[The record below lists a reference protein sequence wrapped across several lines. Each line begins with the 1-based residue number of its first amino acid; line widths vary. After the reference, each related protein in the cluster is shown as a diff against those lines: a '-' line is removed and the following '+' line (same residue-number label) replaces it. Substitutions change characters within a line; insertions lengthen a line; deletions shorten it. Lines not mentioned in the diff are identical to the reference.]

1 MTVAQGISTTFARVK
16 QSALGSPGSTGSAL
30 ARRVTATFNLDR
42 DKYNNN
48 EITSHQQGTGDTAG
62 IGKTSGKLNALLSAG
77 TYSLEFAALLRKLF
91 VATTPITA
99 LSITIAGSG
108 PTYTITRSSGW
119 WTDGIKVGDVIR
131 LSVGTLNAANISKNL
146 LITAL
151 TQTVA
156 TVMPLN
162 GVALVAEGPITGCT
176 VTVIGKK
183 SWVPTSGHTNEY
195 FTWEKGHA
203 DLTKYELFT
212 DVKVAMADIAL
223 PASGNA
229 TVNFDLP
236 GLGRTL
242 GTSAT
247 LTSPT
252 AETTSTVLSSVQ
264 GKVLVGGTATSITG
278 AQIQING
285 NIQPGEAEVG
295 SNSISDHQRGRVTVT
310 GSFTAKFT
318 STTLQAIFD
327 AQTATSLVL
336 VVADSASATAEFV
349 TFVMTNIKLFSD
361 TADDGEKEIIRTYS
375 FTAAIDGAGGAAL
388 ANNQTIISIQDSLA
402 A

>member
-247 LTSPT
+247 LTSPA

>member
-1 MTVAQGISTTFARVK
+1 MTVAQGIATTFARVK
-16 QSALGSPGSTGSAL
+16 QSALGTPGSTGSAL

-42 DKYNNN
+42 DKYSND
-48 EITSHQQGTGDTAG
+48 EIVSHQQSTGDTAG

-77 TYSLEFAALLRKLF
+77 TYQLEFAALLRKLF

-146 LITAL
+146 LVTAL

-156 TVMPLN
+156 TVVPLN

-183 SWVPTSGHTNEY
+183 SWVPTSGHTSDY
-195 FTWEKGHA
+195 FSWEKWHA
-203 DLTKYELFT
+203 DLSRSELFT
-212 DVKVAMADIAL
+212 DVKVAMAEIAL

-229 TVNFDLP
+229 TCNFDLP

-242 GTSAT
+242 GAAQV

-252 AETTSTVLSSVQ
+252 AETTSTVLASVQ
-264 GKVLVGGTATSITG
+264 GKVLVGGTVTSITG
-278 AQIQING
+278 AQVQIGG

-295 SNSISDHQRGRVTVT
+295 SNAISDHQVGRVMVS
-310 GSFTAKFT
+310 GSFTAKF
-318 STTLQAIFD
+318 SSATLQTIFD
-327 AQTATSLVL
+327 NQTATSLVL
-336 VVADSASATAEFV
+336 VVADSSSATAEFI
-349 TFVMTNIKLFSD
+349 TFVMSNIKLFSD
-361 TADDGEKEIIRTYS
+361 SADDGEKEIIRSFS
-375 FTAAIDGAGGAAL
+375 FTAAINGAGGAAL
-388 ANNQTIISIQDSLA
+388 ANHQTIISIQDSLA